1 MEGWK
6 LCCTV
11 TFKMNDKSTELE
23 AVDLPLV
30 DMLLPTHDGC
40 LHAINQNGT
49 EKKAEEG

>member
-11 TFKMNDKSTELE
+11 TFKMNNKSTELE
-23 AVDLPLV
+23 AVGLPLV

-49 EKKAEEG
+49 EKKTEDG

>member
-23 AVDLPLV
+23 AVGLPLV

-40 LHAINQNGT
+40 LQNGT
-49 EKKAEEG
+49 EKKTEDG